1 MKKFFITLI
10 IGIAFLIIGMRFMSG
25 EDNWICQNGQWIK
38 HGNPSSPAPS
48 TGCKNNVDSKTKL
61 YSDLTERKNVE
72 NYLSNN
78 ISTLSPVKAVLGG
91 TWYVLAS
98 TIDLEKKSGTVT
110 YEDGHIQEKK
120 NFTYTVNE
128 KGEVVSLIIN

>member
-1 MKKFFITLI
+1 MKVLKYILLVLI
-10 IGIAFLIIGMRFMSG
+10 LLIGIFLWVRV
-25 EDNWICQNGQWIK
+25 EEK
-38 HGNPSSPAPS
+38 
-48 TGCKNNVDSKTKL
+48 KL
-61 YSDLTERKNVE
+61 TEIPKVEEKVILTERENVE
-72 NYLSNN
+72 NYLSDN